1 MEKRVLPDYLPADWP
16 DNAYIPTLEEWLVAQ
31 EEERIAARAFAE
43 MKKPRRR
50 PTLTPESIAAGNAA
64 MAEAHIRA
72 AETVMHQ
79 IESKELLT
87 ADEFCDVLEVDSNW
101 LDDALEECRV
111 FAITGPGGRAY
122 YPAFYAAPGIQ
133 REHVERVTRTLAL
146 LHPRSQYLFY
156 MTVRT
161 SLGETPLDALRAG
174 RLDAVLKTAAMAAA
188 DAPPRVPSIVEV
200 LAGESW
206 PPKAPPRHD
215 PSQSFADVMKG
226 AKPR

>member
-1 MEKRVLPDYLPADWP
+1 MANRELPDYLPPDWP
-16 DNAYIPTLEEWLVAQ
+16 EYAAIPTRAEWDRAMEED
-31 EEERIAARAFAE
+31 RIAERAFE
-43 MKKPRRR
+43 QMKHPRSQS
-50 PTLTPESIAAGNAA
+50 PTRESIAAGEAHL
-64 MAEAHIRA
+64 AEAHVRA
-72 AETVMHQ
+72 AETVKQQ

-87 ADEFCDVLEVDSNW
+87 ADEFCDVLEVDVDW
-101 LDDALEECRV
+101 LDDALEEYRV
-111 FAITGPGGRAY
+111 FAITGPGGRSY
-122 YPAFYAAPGIQ
+122 YPAFYADPGV
-133 REHVERVTRTLAL
+133 RRKHVERVTRTLAL

-156 MTVRT
+156 TTVRT

-206 PPKAPPRHD
+206 PPAAPPRHD
-215 PSQSFADVMKG
+215 PGQSFADVLKG

>member
-1 MEKRVLPDYLPADWP
+1 MAARKLPDYLPADWP
-16 DNAYIPTLEEWLVAQ
+16 DNAYVPTVAEWEVAQ
-31 EEERIAARAFAE
+31 EEDRVAERAFAQ
-43 MKKPRRR
+43 MKTRR
-50 PTLTPESIAAGNAA
+50 PQTPTPASIAAGDAHL
-64 MAEAHIRA
+64 AEAQVRA
-72 AETVMHQ
+72 AETVVRQ

-87 ADEFCDVLEVDSNW
+87 ADEFCDALEVDVNW
-101 LDDALEECRV
+101 LDTALDECRA
-111 FAITGPGGRAY
+111 FAITGPGGRSY
-122 YPAFYAAPGIQ
+122 YPAFYADPGIQ

-156 MTVRT
+156 TTVRT

-206 PPKAPPRHD
+206 PPAAPPRHD
-215 PSQSFADVMKG
+215 PGQSFADVLKG
-226 AKPR
+226 VKLR